1 MEILKSRVLVTSA
14 PFETLAEEL
23 RDSAQRAGARLIP
36 ILREGSFKVED
47 VELAL
52 EKAYLASE
60 EPQVILL
67 GGESFSD
74 VVQNKLLK
82 VIEEPPPNKSF
93 ILLFR
98 SKASILPTIR
108 SRLPITVL
116 DRGASEVELELDL
129 KNLEIASVYDFLQ
142 KHNRISAAEARPLVE
157 AILKKALESG
167 AYTLDEQALDTFRD
181 AVRALDLGSP
191 GSFVLTT
198 VLLKLLAKRKRKK
211 RR

>member
-1 MEILKSRVLVTSA
+1 MDWLKSRVLVTSA
-14 PFETLAEEL
+14 PFESLAEEIGE
-23 RDSAQRAGARLIP
+23 SVQRMGARLIP

-47 VELAL
+47 VSLAL

-67 GGESFSD
+67 GGDSFSD

-98 SKASILPTIR
+98 SKASVLPTIR
-108 SRLPITVL
+108 SRLPITVM
-116 DRGASEVELELDL
+116 DRGRADVELELDV

-142 KHNRISAAEARPLVE
+142 KHNRIGAAEARPLVE
-157 AILKKALESG
+157 ALLKKAIESG
-167 AYTLDEQALDTFRD
+167 AYDLDERALDTFRD
-181 AVRALDLGSP
+181 VVRALDVGSP

-198 VLLKLLAKRKRKK
+198 VLLKLLAKRKRRQK
-211 RR
+211 R